1 MSDYLRLIRH
11 CTVILQS
18 HDTYLRNVQHLN
30 YVLDSRL
37 AIPLTELYA
46 AYVFVRVA
54 RIKAIM
60 IICQRPTG
68 RIKMKQLL

>member
-1 MSDYLRLIRH
+1 MSDYLRLIGY

-18 HDTYLRNVQHLN
+18 HDTYLRNVQHLKN
-30 YVLDSRL
+30 YRL

-68 RIKMKQLL
+68 RVKMKQLF